1 MLALFLGLLSLA
13 AVATAKVECN
23 NEYLTADDG
32 VMRLAADDGA
42 LLTTGRQQCRAKFG
56 GFRVAVP
63 PSVAHA
69 IFTLVSR

>member
-1 MLALFLGLLSLA
+1 MDNFYARALPWA
-13 AVATAKVECN
+13 AIPGSRGNSEGRVY

-32 VMRLAADDGA
+32 VVRLAADDGA

-63 PSVAHA
+63 PSVRMRS
-69 IFTLVSR
+69 LR